1 MIAYCGLTC
10 TDCPAFK
17 ATDKNDDGARAQ
29 VAEMW
34 SREFKVDLKPA
45 DINCTGCQSKDV
57 PVFNYCQV
65 CEIRKCGQGKQ
76 VENCAYCDDYACEKL
91 TAFFAMG
98 PGAKGT
104 LDKIRESL

>member
-17 ATDKNDDGARAQ
+17 ATQKNDDQARVQ

-34 SREFKVDLKPA
+34 SKEFKVYLRPE
-45 DINCTGCQSKDV
+45 DINCDGCLSDNGRR
-57 PVFNYCQV
+57 FNYCQV
-65 CEIRKCGQGKQ
+65 CEIRKCGQDKLVQ
-76 VENCAYCDDYACEKL
+76 NCAFCDDYACEKL

-98 PGAKGT
+98 PGAKST